1 MKENIQRIRDYVA
14 RIRRN
19 PDASGSMNTLAL
31 AEVADCLESI
41 DERLAKL
48 EAIASAPPIVINP
61 QAITAD
67 DLETLMTAPMA
78 IRTMHAGDAA
88 RREEWAIGAKV

>member
-41 DERLAKL
+41 DERLSKL
-48 EAIASAPPIVINP
+48 EALAGRPSVIVEMSPRTNNLIPNP
-61 QAITAD
+61 
-67 DLETLMTAPMA
+67 
-78 IRTMHAGDAA
+78 A
-88 RREEWAIGAKV
+88 RYSDEWAIGSKV